1 MCSRL
6 GVRFAEMHALE
17 TSESARRAII
27 ERWEFATRGL
37 FNRHR
42 PTTIDEACDEPRAK
56 TVVDVNHGHV

>member
-6 GVRFAEMHALE
+6 GVRFAEIHALE
-17 TSESARRAII
+17 TSESARSVITKR
-27 ERWEFATRGL
+27 REFATRGL

-42 PTTIDEACDEPRAK
+42 PTTIDEARDEPRAK